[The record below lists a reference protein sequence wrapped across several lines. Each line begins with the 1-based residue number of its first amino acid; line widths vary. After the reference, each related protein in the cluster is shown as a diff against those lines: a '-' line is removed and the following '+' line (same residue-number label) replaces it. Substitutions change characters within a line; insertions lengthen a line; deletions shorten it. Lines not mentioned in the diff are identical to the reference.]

1 MKSLY
6 LRVWLTLV
14 ALLALF
20 ALASGLLFKRQVDHQ
35 VNREVGRVNSVAA
48 ERMVAWGEL
57 LQNSLP
63 VATADAA
70 DQAAALRDWSQR
82 LRMPLA
88 LDDAKGQRIGAS
100 DAFVRRAAEG
110 DGPSRAAPLNAVPIM
125 LDDGRTLWV
134 MRPRVAM
141 GPGARGMDDHPPKAA
156 RWGLMAWPQG
166 AHWAALLALLFV
178 GVAVGAYPV
187 IRRLTR
193 RLEALKM
200 GVEQFGAGQ
209 LNRRVDDRGGDEV
222 AAVARSFNQAAAR
235 IESLLSANQ
244 SLLANA
250 SHELRSP
257 LARLKMAVSLLTDSA
272 TPDAQRLALTQEI
285 HTNITELDSL
295 VEEVLLASRLDA
307 AAAMEPPTRVNL
319 RDVLIAEAAR
329 VQLTVATGAV
339 TPEAHPWAGAV
350 EVMGDERLLRR
361 AVRNLLENA
370 LRYGGGSVQVALE
383 TSGDATGHGAS
394 ASARAVLSVVSVV
407 VADRGPGIP
416 NDMRE
421 RIFEPFFRL
430 PGHAERHGGV
440 GLGLSL
446 VRQIAQRHQGSV
458 SCEPREGGGTCFVLR
473 LPVVA

>member
-63 VATADAA
+63 VATADVA

-88 LDDAKGQRIGAS
+88 LDDAQGKRIGAS
-100 DAFVRRAAEG
+100 DAFVRRAPEG
-110 DGPSRAAPLNAVPIM
+110 DDPTRTTPLNAVPIK

-134 MRPRVAM
+134 MRPRAAM
-141 GPGARGMDDHPPKAA
+141 GPRAGTMHDHPARPA
-156 RWGLMAWPQG
+156 RWWPAVWPQG

-178 GVAVGAYPV
+178 GVAAGAYPV

-193 RLEALKM
+193 RLEALKT

-209 LNRRVDDRGGDEV
+209 LSRRVDDGGGDEV

-285 HTNITELDSL
+285 HTNIAELDSL

-307 AAAMEPPTRVNL
+307 AAPMEPPTRVNL
-319 RDVLIAEAAR
+319 REVLSAEAAR
-329 VQLTVATGAV
+329 VQLKVGAEAV
-339 TPEAHPWAGAV
+339 TPGAHPWAGAAV
-350 EVMGDERLLRR
+350 VMGDERLLRR
-361 AVRNLLENA
+361 ALRNLLENA
-370 LRYGGGSVQVALE
+370 RRYGGGSVQVALE
-383 TSGDATGHGAS
+383 SPADAVNHGAS
-394 ASARAVLSVVSVV
+394 AEDRSMLSVV
-407 VADRGPGIP
+407 VADRGLGIP

-430 PGHAERHGGV
+430 PGHAERQGSV

-458 SCEPREGGGTCFVLR
+458 SCEPRVGGGTCFVLR
-473 LPVVA
+473 LPVVV

>member
-35 VNREVGRVNSVAA
+35 VNREVGRANSVAA
-48 ERMVAWGEL
+48 ERMLAWAEL

-63 VATADAA
+63 AATVEPAEQVAV
-70 DQAAALRDWSQR
+70 LLDWSQR

-88 LDDAKGQRIGAS
+88 LDDAQGKRLGAS
-100 DAFVRRAAEG
+100 DSFVRRTGEPASA
-110 DGPSRAAPLNAVPIM
+110 RAIAIKF
-125 LDDGRTLWV
+125 DDGRTLWV
-134 MRPRVAM
+134 VRPRAM
-141 GPGARGMDDHPPKAA
+141 LGPRPEGGEPPGREEPRSFAS
-156 RWGLMAWPQG
+156 WPQG
-166 AHWAALLALLFV
+166 ARWAAMLALLFV

-193 RLEALKM
+193 QLESLKV

-209 LNRRVDDRGGDEV
+209 LSRRVDDRGGDEV

-235 IESLLSANQ
+235 IETLVQANQ

-257 LARLKMAVSLLTDSA
+257 LARMKMAVSMLSDDA
-272 TPDAQRLALTQEI
+272 TPTARRQALMQEV
-285 HTNITELDSL
+285 HTNIAELDSL

-307 AAAMEPPTRVNL
+307 AAPMQPFTRVNL
-319 RDVLIAEAAR
+319 RDVLSTEAAR
-329 VQLTVATGAV
+329 LHATVVGDALTPGAQPWSDAAT
-339 TPEAHPWAGAV
+339 
-350 EVMGDERLLRR
+350 VMGDERLLRR
-361 AVRNLLENA
+361 ALRNLLENA
-370 LRYGGGSVQVALE
+370 QRYGGGSVVVGLEAPRDGQQVTPHTAL
-383 TSGDATGHGAS
+383 A
-394 ASARAVLSVVSVV
+394 VV

-416 NDMRE
+416 NDMKE
-421 RIFEPFFRL
+421 RVFEPFFRL
-430 PGHAERHGGV
+430 PGHAERQGGV

-458 SCEPREGGGTCFVLR
+458 SCEPREGGGTCFVLL
-473 LPVVA
+473 LPVAS